1 MAGIF
6 IYIMWG
12 LFKNRRTIQKIYTK
26 QAKPWMSAKDENE
39 AEQGLSTVAV
49 LPAKKSMNIKDE
61 HSPEETD
68 KMLVEENGGEN
79 PAQTVS
85 RLLSEDKSPGDIFPL
100 GQSME
105 KTRV

>member
-1 MAGIF
+1 MAGIV

-12 LFKNRRTIQKIYTK
+12 LFKNRLTIQKIYTK
-26 QAKPWMSAKDENE
+26 QANPGMWPKDENE
-39 AEQGLSTVAV
+39 AEQGVPTVAV

-61 HSPEETD
+61 HSSEETD

-85 RLLSEDKSPGDIFPL
+85 RLLDEDKSPGDISPL
-100 GQSME
+100 GRSME